1 MKFLILI
8 TFLLTTMFTAS
19 AAAPNTKFMNNPLK
33 TYDLKYNLT
42 ENTKFT
48 LTFEI
53 TGKQI
58 TKQCGENVEAKI
70 TSTGSLAFNVL
81 GVDNDGSIKFE
92 VEYKDL
98 TFDFDHPKGPFKDD
112 LSPLLGQK
120 VRFSISPT
128 GKAFGF
134 EGFEELPPVNRH
146 LVGLM
151 TKEDIIKPFTHLF
164 PIMPVSL
171 KNAGESWTD
180 ITSFENDIESEQNN
194 FTYTILEE
202 TKVDGYNCLKIKATR
217 EITNSGVTTQNG
229 MEIERELEGEGESI
243 IYFAY
248 EEGMILKVEEA
259 TALEGTI
266 RAGDQ
271 IIPTSKETIT
281 KIKINFNSI

>member
-8 TFLLTTMFTAS
+8 TFLLATMFTAS
-19 AAAPNTKFMNNPLK
+19 AATPNTKLMNGQSK

-70 TSTGSLAFNVL
+70 TSTGSLVFNVL
-81 GVDNDGSIKFE
+81 GVDNDGNIELE

-98 TFDFDHPKGPFKDD
+98 TFNLDHPKGPLKTDF
-112 LSPLLGQK
+112 SPLVGQK

-128 GKAFGF
+128 GKTFGF
-134 EGFEELPPVNRH
+134 EGFEDLPPINRD
-146 LVGLM
+146 LLGLM
-151 TKEDIIKPFTHLF
+151 TKEDHIKPFTKLF
-164 PIMPVSL
+164 PIIPASS
-171 KNAGESWTD
+171 KNVGESWTD
-180 ITSFENDIESEQNN
+180 ITSFENDDEIEQNN

-202 TKVDGYNCLKIKATR
+202 TKVDGYNCLKIKATS
-217 EITNSGVTTQNG
+217 EITNSGVTVQNG
-229 MEIERELEGEGESI
+229 MEIERKLEGEGESI

-248 EEGMILKVEEA
+248 EEGMILKIEEA
-259 TALEGTI
+259 SALEGTI
-266 RAGDQ
+266 IAGDQ

-281 KIKINFNSI
+281 KIKINFD